1 VSSAPDPRLGSVL
14 RGKWRLEQL
23 LGSGGMGSV
32 YVASHTIGRRDAI
45 KILRPEAARD
55 PLIRERFRREAEAVN
70 RFTHPGVVEIRDI
83 DETEDGCPFL
93 VMELLDGQSLSDRVR
108 EHGYPSLPEVLH
120 ITTQL
125 LDVLAAAHPQG
136 IVHRDIKPANLFLL
150 RDGRLKVLDFGVA
163 RVQFGPQLTQL
174 GTRLG
179 TVAYMPPE
187 QVRGQP
193 IDARVDLFAVGAT
206 MFRLIGQRCVHEADD
221 DKELVTKMATQPA
234 PPLATVARNT
244 PEPVCRVVD
253 RALQFSADA
262 RYPNATTMHDDL
274 RAVMAGYAPPFA
286 SSAAMG
292 VAAPPVQAPPR
303 VAPAPTQARPSAPP
317 VPARAPW
324 VGEQSSVLTQATAW
338 TEFSPQQRRTRW
350 ALLAFPLLGLAVV
363 VLAFQLVVRLGVDDE
378 AKRSE
383 GEAAA
388 DGAQAALP
396 EDPAPTGQTPVEPG
410 RTATEPPASKMVESC
425 VEAKTCEERCIGS
438 KCDLECRGGTCEI
451 GLVKGAELQC
461 KGQGLC
467 EVWCAGACE
476 VKCRETRCRVHCAPG
491 ERCVLEEC
499 RGVQK
504 QCADD
509 VRTCNA
515 SCRDTARRHDD

>member
-1 VSSAPDPRLGSVL
+1 VASAPDPRLGSVL
-14 RGKWRLEQL
+14 RGKWRLEHL

-45 KILRPEAARD
+45 KILRREAAQD
-55 PLIRERFRREAEAVN
+55 PAIRERFRREAEAVN

-108 EHGYPSLPEVLH
+108 EYGYPSLPEVLH
-120 ITTQL
+120 VATQL
-125 LDVLAAAHPQG
+125 LDVLAAAHAQG

-163 RVQFGPQLTQL
+163 QVKSGQPLTEL

-193 IDARVDLFAVGAT
+193 IDARADLFAVGAT
-206 MFRLIGQRCVHEADD
+206 MFRLIGQRGVHEADD
-221 DKELVTKMATQPA
+221 DHELVIKMASRPA
-234 PPLATVARNT
+234 PPLATVAPNT

-262 RYPNATTMHDDL
+262 RYPDAATMRDDL

-286 SSAAMG
+286 SGGLPAAAG
-292 VAAPPVQAPPR
+292 VATAPVQAPPP
-303 VAPAPTQARPSAPP
+303 VVPAPARAWSSAPP
-317 VPARAPW
+317 LPARAPW

-338 TEFSPQQRRTRW
+338 TELSPQQRRTRW
-350 ALLAFPLLGLAVV
+350 TLLAFPLLGLAVV
-363 VLAFQLVVRLGVDDE
+363 ILAFQLVVHLGVSDE
-378 AKRSE
+378 EKRSK

-388 DGAQAALP
+388 DGAQSVLP
-396 EDPAPTGQTPVEPG
+396 EDPAPTEQATVERCKG
-410 RTATEPPASKMVESC
+410 
-425 VEAKTCEERCIGS
+425 KTC
-438 KCDLECRGGTCEI
+438 DLDCRGGTCGI
-451 GLVKGAELQC
+451 GLIDGAKLDC
-461 KGQGLC
+461 RGKGLC
-467 EVWCAGACE
+467 EVWCAGECE
-476 VKCRETRCRVHCAPG
+476 VDCKETRCRVHCAPG
-491 ERCVLEEC
+491 ERCHIDGC
-499 RGVQK
+499 RSQPR

-515 SCRDTARRHDD
+515 SCRDTVRPHDD